1 MPLFS
6 PYLLPPPPPFP
17 SLLSTSPPPLS
28 FLPSPPLLHRPP
40 PPRHPLPRPP
50 PPVLHLSSA
59 LPSFSFFFTPSFPSP
74 LSSPLSP
81 SSPSPPSFPNL
92 SRNPMHAP
100 TLAVLRGTLI
110 QVHEGNTWR
119 TAKWTRRYAHTV
131 CITKPCTPTGNHTP
145 GSVSS
150 HTFQRALL
158 YSFILQQAMVV
169 STHLVLMAHPINA
182 RVISVTE
189 YNVQS
194 DRYVILIKLM
204 LK

>member
-17 SLLSTSPPPLS
+17 SLLSTSPLPLS
-28 FLPSPPLLHRPP
+28 FLPSPPHLHRPP
-40 PPRHPLPRPP
+40 PPRHPLPPPP

-59 LPSFSFFFTPSFPSP
+59 RPPLSFFLTPSFPSP

-81 SSPSPPSFPNL
+81 SSPSPSSFPNL

-100 TLAVLRGTLI
+100 TLDVLRGTLI

-145 GSVSS
+145 GSVSLS
-150 HTFQRALL
+150 TCPTLLIHTSAGYGCVHTPRA
-158 YSFILQQAMVV
+158 YCS
-169 STHLVLMAHPINA
+169 PN
-182 RVISVTE
+182 
-189 YNVQS
+189 
-194 DRYVILIKLM
+194 
-204 LK
+204 